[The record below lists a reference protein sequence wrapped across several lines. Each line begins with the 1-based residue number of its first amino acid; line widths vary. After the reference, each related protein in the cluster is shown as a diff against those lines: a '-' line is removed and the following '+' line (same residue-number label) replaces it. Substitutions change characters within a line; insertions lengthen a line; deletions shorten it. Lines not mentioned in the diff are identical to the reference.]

1 MLVNSRI
8 RDFDSKGM
16 SLSAKAGAARQQEG
30 GGMQLASSE
39 EQSE

>member
-1 MLVNSRI
+1 MQVNSSI
-8 RDFDSKGM
+8 RDLDSKGM
-16 SLSAKAGAARQQEG
+16 SLSAKADAARPQEG